1 MIGLQVNGRR
11 VELAEPTPLL
21 AYLETLGVSPRAVAV
36 EHNGVIIERSAYAD
50 AKLDD
55 GDVVEIVR
63 MVGGGASAAPDHPH
77 DLDHVA
83 IVELCVCVCR
93 PLDDHPVVLDG
104 YGSGAHAESLEICEQ
119 RSGLRKLDAPAVDLQ
134 PDHLRGVSAKSKSSW
149 GGWNKLIAA

>member
-63 MVGGGASAAPDHPH
+63 MVGGGASALSP
-77 DLDHVA
+77 
-83 IVELCVCVCR
+83 
-93 PLDDHPVVLDG
+93 
-104 YGSGAHAESLEICEQ
+104 
-119 RSGLRKLDAPAVDLQ
+119 
-134 PDHLRGVSAKSKSSW
+134 
-149 GGWNKLIAA
+149 